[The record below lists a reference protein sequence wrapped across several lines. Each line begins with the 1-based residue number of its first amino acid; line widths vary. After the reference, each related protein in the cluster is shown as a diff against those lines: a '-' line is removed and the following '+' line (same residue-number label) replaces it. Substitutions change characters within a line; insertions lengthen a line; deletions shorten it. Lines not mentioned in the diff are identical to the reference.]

1 MLGPALSHQL
11 PVPLC
16 WWRPRERAASPT
28 PPARV
33 PAAPPRPQAVFVN
46 RGQRLGAAGAGLGT
60 GGLGG
65 GGGGRGQPS
74 GPRAGPGAEGAERS
88 LSPPPAAATALTQGS
103 SRLPGLGHCRHQKDV
118 QMPPFCTVANKF
130 LCDFFFP
137 PRSCSP
143 PNEPTGSQDG
153 RARTPLRA
161 TPSASPTGLAAR
173 RRRGRAHPGQGREAG
188 ARSRPGPL
196 PGVGSR
202 GLNRL
207 WALLLCGLEL
217 SATPAHAHAACLF
230 LTSSPRPELSSPG

>member
-1 MLGPALSHQL
+1 
-11 PVPLC
+11 
-16 WWRPRERAASPT
+16 
-28 PPARV
+28 
-33 PAAPPRPQAVFVN
+33 
-46 RGQRLGAAGAGLGT
+46 
-60 GGLGG
+60 
-65 GGGGRGQPS
+65 
-74 GPRAGPGAEGAERS
+74 
-88 LSPPPAAATALTQGS
+88 
-103 SRLPGLGHCRHQKDV
+103 
-118 QMPPFCTVANKF
+118 MPPFCTVANKF

-143 PNEPTGSQDG
+143 PNEPTGSRDG

-196 PGVGSR
+196 PGVGSW

-230 LTSSPRPELSSPG
+230 LTSSPRPQLSSPGKRGPACRLWRRAGQGLPNACAELKWRRDGASHWAGRRGCERPLGSGPIAQARSLAGRGRGPAEPPQVGETRRARPASFGAVVPVPWNRWVRLKVE